1 MILGTLIP
9 SHYEHTSEVTAR
21 YSSAGEK
28 VARDFN
34 PSKLQSTKKRVRTQ
48 KARNAVEAV
57 VCAQIDKRSARK
69 AEKLA
74 RREAKRRG
82 LV

>member
-1 MILGTLIP
+1 MIVGTLIP
-9 SHYEHTSEVTAR
+9 SHYEHTAEISAR

-28 VARDFN
+28 VAREYN
-34 PSKLQSTKKRVRTQ
+34 PSKLQSTKKRVRVQ
-48 KARNAVEAV
+48 KARNVVELR
-57 VCAQIDKRSARK
+57 VCAQIDKRNARN